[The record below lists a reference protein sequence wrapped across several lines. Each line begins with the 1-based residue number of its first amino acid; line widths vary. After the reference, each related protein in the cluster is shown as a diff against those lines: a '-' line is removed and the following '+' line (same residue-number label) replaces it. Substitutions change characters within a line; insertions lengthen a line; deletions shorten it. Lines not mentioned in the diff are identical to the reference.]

1 MKFFYKLFLSI
12 QTMLT
17 ILLSLCVPLQT
28 NIIHAAEKRYC
39 DTYYSDGG
47 QSVYVTETLNYDY
60 YVNTEMVFTELEP
73 PKYDAYYMPNSCAP
87 TAGGIAVG
95 YYDFYHSNLIPNFD
109 TYYYED
115 DYWNPK
121 AKGSEMSAVMGSLYT
136 SMGTNVGGDGTTI
149 SGFLSGLSG
158 YVTNQG
164 YTLTTTN
171 IGVSSTIFSNCSTAF
186 NNNEIVVLFLDSYEY
201 INYSH
206 LQINNTSYTFTV
218 KTKQAGHVVIAT
230 GYRQYKFYQNNQ
242 LIETD
247 NFFEVAFGNGT
258 WGFLK
263 ANNLSTIDAA
273 YKLSIS

>member
-1 MKFFYKLFLSI
+1 
-12 QTMLT
+12 MLT
-17 ILLSLCVPLQT
+17 LLVSLCMPLQT
-28 NIIHAAEKRYC
+28 GIIHAAEKRYC

-47 QSVYVTETLNYDY
+47 QSVYITETLNYDY

-73 PKYDAYYMPNSCAP
+73 PKYDAYYQPNSCAP
-87 TAGGIAVG
+87 TAGAIAIG
-95 YYDFYHSNLIPNFD
+95 YYDFYNSNLISNYD
-109 TYYYED
+109 TYYFED
-115 DYWNPK
+115 DYWCPK
-121 AKGSEMSAVMGSLYT
+121 AATSQISAVMGNLYT

-149 SGFLSGLSG
+149 SGFLSGLSS

-171 IGVSSTIFSNCSTAF
+171 IGISATIFSNCSTAF

-242 LIETD
+242 IIETD